1 MSQLLPKGTTV
12 ETEKEVLYA
21 GIETEP
27 PINTVTRV
35 VNRITTTPFGDKT
48 LIQTTTGNFL
58 KEWFKLQEN
67 K

>member
-1 MSQLLPKGTTV
+1 LPKGTTV